1 MVRSYKRMPQRA
13 DSRRKRRIILLL
25 GLALLLSL
33 SAGGIFLT
41 RTCCR
46 WMYHSSLFRINSV
59 HITGCQRISKEE
71 MRNLANV
78 DIHSNILAID
88 ADKIGR
94 TLETHPWVKQAVVR
108 KELPDRLYIR
118 IVEKQPVALLQDNGL
133 YYVDKEGVI
142 IARTNLAEN
151 MDYPIITGLKKGDL
165 LSDSERVGH
174 LRELL
179 PLLYAKKNV
188 EDVLPARNISEIH
201 IDPRMGLVLHT
212 VDGRFPIRMGM
223 GDMAKKFRRLEMVLY
238 DLYLKEAYNS
248 VSYVDCEYYNGKI
261 MIRKTINLS

>member
-1 MVRSYKRMPQRA
+1 MVRSYKRTPQRA
-13 DSRRKRRIILLL
+13 ASRRKRRMVLLL

-46 WMYHSSLFRINSV
+46 WIYQSSLFRINSV
-59 HITGCQRISKEE
+59 QITGCQRIPKEE
-71 MRNLANV
+71 IRKLANV

-88 ADKIGR
+88 VDKIGR
-94 TLETHPWVKQAVVR
+94 TLETHPWIKQAIVR

-118 IVEKQPVALLQDNGL
+118 IVEKQPVVLLQDNGL

-151 MDYPIITGLKKGDL
+151 MDYPIITGLKKGEL
-165 LSDSERVGH
+165 LSDSEKVVY

-179 PLLYAKKNV
+179 PLLYAQKNV
-188 EDVLPARNISEIH
+188 ENVLPARNISEIH
-201 IDPRMGLVLHT
+201 IDPGLGLVLYT
-212 VDGRFPIRMGM
+212 VDGRFPIRLGM
-223 GDMAKKFRRLEMVLY
+223 GDIVKKFRRLEMVLY

-261 MIRKTINLS
+261 MIRKTIDLS

>member
-1 MVRSYKRMPQRA
+1 
-13 DSRRKRRIILLL
+13 
-25 GLALLLSL
+25 
-33 SAGGIFLT
+33 
-41 RTCCR
+41 
-46 WMYHSSLFRINSV
+46 
-59 HITGCQRISKEE
+59 
-71 MRNLANV
+71 
-78 DIHSNILAID
+78 NILAID

-94 TLETHPWVKQAVVR
+94 TLETHPWVKQAIVR

-118 IVEKQPVALLQDNGL
+118 IVEKQPVAILQDNGL

-151 MDYPIITGLKKGDL
+151 MDYPIITGLKKGEL
-165 LSDSERVGH
+165 LSDSEKVVH

-179 PLLYAKKNV
+179 PLLYAQKNV

-201 IDPRMGLVLHT
+201 IDPGMGLVLYT
-212 VDGRFPIRMGM
+212 VDGHFPIRLGM
-223 GDMAKKFRRLEMVLY
+223 GDIVKKFRRLEMVLY

>member
-1 MVRSYKRMPQRA
+1 LVRSYKKIPQRA
-13 DSRRKRRIILLL
+13 DSRRKRRMILLF

-41 RTCCR
+41 RTCWH
-46 WMYHSSLFRINSV
+46 WMYQSSLFRINSV

-71 MRNLANV
+71 IRKLANV

-88 ADKIGR
+88 VDKIGR
-94 TLETHPWVKQAVVR
+94 ALETHPWVKQAIVR

-118 IVEKQPVALLQDNGL
+118 IVEKQPVAILQDNGL

-151 MDYPIITGLKKGDL
+151 MDYPIITGLKKGEL
-165 LSDSERVGH
+165 LSDSEKVVH

-179 PLLYAKKNV
+179 PLLYAQKNV

-201 IDPRMGLVLHT
+201 IDPGMGLVLYT
-212 VDGRFPIRMGM
+212 VDGHFPIRLGM
-223 GDMAKKFRRLEMVLY
+223 GDIVKKFRRLEMVLY

>member
-13 DSRRKRRIILLL
+13 DSRRKRRIILLS

-46 WMYHSSLFRINSV
+46 WMYQSSLFRINSV

-71 MRNLANV
+71 IRNLANV

-94 TLETHPWVKQAVVR
+94 TLETHPWVKQAIVR

-165 LSDSERVGH
+165 LSDPEKVGH

-179 PLLYAKKNV
+179 PLLYAQKNV

-223 GDMAKKFRRLEMVLY
+223 GDMTKKFRRLEIVLY

>member
-1 MVRSYKRMPQRA
+1 MRSYKKIPQRA
-13 DSRRKRRIILLL
+13 DSRRKRRMILLF

-41 RTCCR
+41 RTCWH
-46 WMYHSSLFRINSV
+46 WMYQSSLFRINSV

-71 MRNLANV
+71 IRKLANV

-88 ADKIGR
+88 VDKIGR
-94 TLETHPWVKQAVVR
+94 ALETHPWVKQAIVR

-118 IVEKQPVALLQDNGL
+118 IVEKQPVAILQDNGL

-151 MDYPIITGLKKGDL
+151 MDYPIITGLKKGEL
-165 LSDSERVGH
+165 LSDSEKVVH

-179 PLLYAKKNV
+179 PLLYAQKNV

-201 IDPRMGLVLHT
+201 IDPGMGLVLYT
-212 VDGRFPIRMGM
+212 VDGHFPIRLGM
-223 GDMAKKFRRLEMVLY
+223 GDIVKKFRRLEMVLY